1 MSPHRRGGQCAGS
14 DPMTPAEL
22 ARVRRRLV
30 AFAADMFQPLP
41 RADQRRWDEVD
52 LRGLM
57 LDGKGKSIQP
67 MAERLPDGNEQALQ
81 QFVSQS
87 PWEGRPVRQ
96 RLAQQMT
103 AVLDADAW
111 VVDDTGF

>member
-1 MSPHRRGGQCAGS
+1 MSPHRRGGHRAVQ

-30 AFAADMFQPLP
+30 AFAEDVFGSLA
-41 RADQRRWDEVD
+41 RADQRRWAERY

-57 LDGKGKSIQP
+57 LDGKRKSVQP
-67 MAERLPDGNEQALQ
+67 MAERLPDGDEQALQ

-87 PWEGRPVRQ
+87 PWDWRPVRQ
-96 RLAQQMT
+96 RLATQMT
-103 AVLDADAW
+103 SA
-111 VVDDTGF
+111 